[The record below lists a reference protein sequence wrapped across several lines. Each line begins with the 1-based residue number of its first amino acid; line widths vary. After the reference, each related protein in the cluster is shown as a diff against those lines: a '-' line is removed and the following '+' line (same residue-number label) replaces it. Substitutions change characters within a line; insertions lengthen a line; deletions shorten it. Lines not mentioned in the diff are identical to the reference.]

1 VHLTPDYINYGKHR
15 GSEGQ
20 PRPPWA
26 VFPCATLRGMRV
38 LLQDDEETIREI
50 VTSMLAKAGHEC
62 LQAETPKETLDILR
76 TEEVDVVICGIMEWL
91 DGKEFERMLNTFPGV
106 PVIVCS
112 ASPRKAA
119 LPALQAGAYDFLQKP
134 FEPEQLIS
142 MVERAFEHRR
152 L

>member
-1 VHLTPDYINYGKHR
+1 MEVRVSLDPLGLSSLVLRFEACAFFCKTTKKLFVKSSLPCWQRPDMN
-15 GSEGQ
+15 
-20 PRPPWA
+20 A
-26 VFPCATLRGMRV
+26 C
-38 LLQDDEETIREI
+38 
-50 VTSMLAKAGHEC
+50 
-62 LQAETPKETLDILR
+62 LDILR

-142 MVERAFEHRR
+142 MVE
-152 L
+152 

>member
-1 VHLTPDYINYGKHR
+1 
-15 GSEGQ
+15 
-20 PRPPWA
+20 
-26 VFPCATLRGMRV
+26 MRV

-50 VTSMLAKAGHEC
+50 VTSMLAKAGHKC
-62 LQAETPKETLDILR
+62 MQAETPKETLDILK
-76 TEEVDVVICGIMEWL
+76 TEEIDVVICGILEWL

-134 FEPEQLIS
+134 FESEQLIS